1 MESLE
6 KEKQRSGKID
16 LQHRMIPVDSPS
28 RPSRRPPV
36 HSSISVSVTSVP
48 LGDRRL
54 REKNRPK
61 ARTRA
66 RRRSDQVRKDLA

>member
-1 MESLE
+1 MEPLK
-6 KEKQRSGKID
+6 KEKGRSEKTD

-36 HSSISVSVTSVP
+36 HSSISVSVTSTP

-61 ARTRA
+61 AIARA
-66 RRRSDQVRKDLA
+66 RIRSDQVRKDLA